1 MPLIV
6 LNPAQIVGIREPA
19 THSGGKS
26 QVMFQEPFLEHHCL
40 RPIKLIPAPLMA
52 TICGTC

>member
-52 TICGTC
+52 NICGTC